1 MTANTVTFVIPHKG
15 REEMLK
21 DTLMSIAQQEYP
33 VASMEIILVSQNSE
47 VSEALREACGNV
59 PFKVLFAEPEH
70 TISASRN
77 RGAKVAGGDYLAFLD
92 ADIHLSRNWLTAC
105 MKTLT
110 ERPGT
115 KLVSAM
121 QIPSDAPTPLE
132 HIRVALS
139 NAEVDCAVDFL
150 PGRNLLLAKDTFYQV
165 GQFPE
170 HLITCEDYYF
180 TDKVNQLGELF
191 YTSAA
196 QYIHIGEDKQLGA
209 MFEKEI
215 WRGQSNLASVKDRRI
230 PLREWPS
237 FIVPLAIPACVL
249 AGLVSLIAGFP
260 LFAVLCLVAAGLP
273 VLAYST
279 RLYKLVRPNTS
290 LIEVIKFYCVYFPAR
305 AVGTL
310 GGIIKTFGTSS
321 YGK

>member
-1 MTANTVTFVIPHKG
+1 MTKHTISFVIPHKG
-15 REEMLK
+15 REEMLHE
-21 DTLMSIAQQEYP
+21 TLLSIAAQDYP
-33 VASMEIILVSQNSE
+33 ADAMEIILVSQNTE
-47 VSEALREACGNV
+47 VSEALKQACGNV
-59 PFKVLFAEPEH
+59 SFKVIFAKPEQ

-77 RGAKVAGGDYLAFLD
+77 RGAELACGNYLAFLD
-92 ADIHLSRNWLTAC
+92 ADIQLSRNWLAAC
-105 MKTLT
+105 LAVLT
-110 ERPGT
+110 ERPNT
-115 KLVSAM
+115 RLVSAM
-121 QIPSDAPTPLE
+121 QIPSGSPTPLE

-139 NAEVDCAVDFL
+139 NAAIDCPVDFL
-150 PGRNLLLAKDTFYQV
+150 PGRNLLLTKETFYAA

-196 QYIHIGEDKQLGA
+196 QYVHIGEDKQLGA

-237 FIVPLAIPACVL
+237 FILPLAMPACL
-249 AGLVSLIAGFP
+249 LVALLSLIAGFTV
-260 LFAVLCLVAAGLP
+260 FAVLCFIAAGLP

-290 LIEVIKFYCVYFPAR
+290 LLEVIKFYCVYFPAR
-305 AVGTL
+305 TIGTL

>member
-1 MTANTVTFVIPHKG
+1 MTNHTISFVIPHKG
-15 REEMLK
+15 REEMLRE
-21 DTLMSIAQQEYP
+21 TLLSIAAQDYP
-33 VASMEIILVSQNSE
+33 AHAMEIILVSQNTE
-47 VSEALREACGNV
+47 VSEALKQACGNV
-59 PFKVLFAEPEH
+59 SFKVIFAKPEQ

-77 RGAKVAGGDYLAFLD
+77 RGAELACGNYLAFLD
-92 ADIHLSRNWLTAC
+92 ADIQLSGNWLAAC
-105 MKTLT
+105 LAVLT

-115 KLVSAM
+115 RLVSAM
-121 QIPSDAPTPLE
+121 QIPSDSPTPLE

-139 NAEVDCAVDFL
+139 NAAIDCPVDFL
-150 PGRNLLLAKDTFYQV
+150 PGRNLLLTKETFYAA

-196 QYIHIGEDKQLGA
+196 QYVHIGEDKQLGA

-237 FIVPLAIPACVL
+237 FIVPLAMPACL
-249 AGLVSLIAGFP
+249 LVALLSLIAGFTV
-260 LFAVLCLVAAGLP
+260 FAVLCLIAAGLP

-290 LIEVIKFYCVYFPAR
+290 LLEVIKFYCVYFPAR
-305 AVGTL
+305 TIGTL

>member
-1 MTANTVTFVIPHKG
+1 MTTGKVTFVIPHKG

-21 DTLMSIAQQEYP
+21 DTLSSIAHQAYP
-33 VASMEIILVSQNSE
+33 PELMEIILVSQNTD
-47 VSEALREACGNV
+47 VSEALKAACDQV
-59 PFKVLFAEPEH
+59 AFKVLFANAEQ

-77 RGAKVAGGDYLAFLD
+77 KGAELASGDYLAFLD
-92 ADIHLSRNWLTAC
+92 ADIHLSPNWLSAC
-105 MKTLT
+105 MSLLDQ
-110 ERPGT
+110 RPDT

-139 NAEVDCAVDFL
+139 NAVVDCNVDFL
-150 PGRNLLLAKDTFYQV
+150 PGRNLLLTKETFYDA

-180 TDKVNQLGELF
+180 TDKVNQLGDLY
-191 YTSAA
+191 YTSNA
-196 QYIHIGEDKQLGA
+196 QYVHIGEDKQLGA

-215 WRGQSNLASVKDRRI
+215 WRGQSNLASVKDRHI

-237 FIVPLAIPACVL
+237 FIVPLAMPTCLIA
-249 AGLVSLIAGFP
+249 AIISLVAGFP
-260 LFAVLCLVAAGLP
+260 MFAVLCFIAASLP
-273 VLAYST
+273 VMAYSA
-279 RLYKLVRPNTS
+279 RLYRLVRPKTS
-290 LIEVIKFYCVYFPAR
+290 LLEVIKFYCVYFPAR
-305 AVGTL
+305 TVGTL
-310 GGIIKTFGTSS
+310 GGIIKTIGTSS